1 MITDFI
7 SKELKIFLDSINGNE
22 YNCRILVDEWV
33 YGEMKKSGILKVNG
47 ITVEKDNNLI
57 KQKMKLICGDKVKYI
72 NLLGLRII

>member
-7 SKELKIFLDSINGNE
+7 SKELKIFLDSINENE
-22 YNCRILVDEWV
+22 YNCRVLVDDWS

-57 KQKMKLICGDKVKYI
+57 KQKMKIIYGDRVKYV
-72 NLLGLRII
+72 NLLGVKI